1 MYKRENGWFEGE
13 VVKVNQRL
21 TSGSHQQYIPYIV
34 WPQLE
39 DVDGTE
45 WVEEDTVS
53 IAVMRV
59 GCSICCG
66 NLLKSSSID
75 NETGI
80 LLSLLA
86 KPISHHTLSS

>member
-53 IAVMRV
+53 IAMMRV
-59 GCSICCG
+59 GCSIAAV
-66 NLLKSSSID
+66 IR
-75 NETGI
+75 
-80 LLSLLA
+80 
-86 KPISHHTLSS
+86 